1 MAKNPHFKPI
11 SDENNL
17 IDELTIESIQIYG
30 HDMVYIPRVTVN
42 RDTLFGEDILSK
54 FTEANTIE
62 MYIDTV
68 DGFQG
73 EGDFISKF
81 GLEITDSIDLVV
93 SIKRFEEVLGH
104 DEKITRPREGDLIY
118 FPLSKGL
125 FEIKFVEHENPF
137 YQLGRLYVYKL
148 SCELF
153 VYSQEEI
160 TTGYDDVD
168 VLEDD
173 KKQFAISLALGTLNS
188 ATTDYYIGETVYQ
201 GTDLATATAIAV
213 VTGWNSDTTVLEI
226 SGISGTFSTSSN
238 IIGSTSTTDYDI
250 TTSTTTTIIV
260 PQGIS
265 GDAGDNAWIEFEVD
279 KGSIFDFTDTDP
291 FSEGNY
297 S

>member
-1 MAKNPHFKPI
+1 MAKNPHFKPT
-11 SDENNL
+11 SGENNL

-30 HDMVYIPRVTVN
+30 HDMVYIPRVTVD
-42 RDTLFGEDILSK
+42 RDNLFGEDILSK

-81 GLEITDSIDLVV
+81 GLEIRDSIDLVV
-93 SIKRFEEVLGH
+93 SKKRFEEVLGH
-104 DEKITRPREGDLIY
+104 DENITRPREGDLIY
-118 FPLSKGL
+118 FPFSKGL

-160 TTGYDDVD
+160 DTGYDAID
-168 VLEDD
+168 VLEDN

-188 ATTDYYIGETVYQ
+188 VATDYHIGETVYQ
-201 GTDLATATAIAV
+201 GTDLATATAIAA
-213 VTGWNSDTTVLEI
+213 VTGWNSDTLTLEI
-226 SGISGTFSTSSN
+226 SGISGTFDTASN
-238 IIGSTSTTDYDI
+238 VIGSTSTTDYDI
-250 TTSTTTTIIV
+250 TTTTTTTIIV
-260 PQGIS
+260 PQGAS

-279 KGSIFDFTDTDP
+279 TESIFDFTDTDP
-291 FSEGNY
+291 FSEGKY

>member
-1 MAKNPHFKPI
+1 MAKNPHFKPT
-11 SDENNL
+11 STENNL
-17 IDELTIESIQIYG
+17 IDDLTIESIQIYG
-30 HDMVYIPRVTVN
+30 HDMVYIPRVTVD

-81 GLEITDSIDLVV
+81 GLEIRDSIDLVV
-93 SIKRFEEVLGH
+93 SRKRFEEVLGH

-153 VYSQEEI
+153 TYSQEEI
-160 TTGYDDVD
+160 DTGYDDVD

-173 KKQFAISLALGTLNS
+173 KKQFAVSLTLGTLNS
-188 ATTDYYIGETVYQ
+188 VATDYYIGETVYQ
-201 GTDLATATAIAV
+201 GTSLDSATAVAV
-213 VTGWNSDTTVLEI
+213 VTGWVNSTKKLEI
-226 SGISGTFSTSSN
+226 SNISGTFDTSSN
-238 IIGSTSTTDYDI
+238 VVGSTSTTDYDI
-250 TTSTTTTIIV
+250 TTKETTTVIV

-279 KGSIFDFTDTDP
+279 KESIFDFTDTDP

>member
-1 MAKNPHFKPI
+1 MAKNPYFKPKEE
-11 SDENNL
+11 ENNL
-17 IDELTIESIQIYG
+17 IRDLTAEAIQIHG
-30 HDMVYIPRVTVN
+30 QDMVYIPRVSVD
-42 RDTLFGEDILSK
+42 RDTLFGEDTLSK

-81 GLEITDSIDLVV
+81 GLEIRDSIDLVV
-93 SIKRFEEVLGH
+93 SKKRFEETFGH
-104 DEKITRPREGDLIY
+104 EENITRPREGDLIY

-137 YQLGRLYVYKL
+137 YQLGKLYVYKL

-153 VYSQEEI
+153 AYSQETI
-160 TTGYDDVD
+160 DTGYDDVD
-168 VLEDD
+168 KLEDD
-173 KKQFAISLALGTLNS
+173 RKKFAVLLTLGDLNS
-188 ATTDYYIGETVYQ
+188 SATDYYIGETVYQ
-201 GTDLATATAIAV
+201 GTNLSVATATAVAA
-213 VTGWNSDTTVLEI
+213 GWTADTKELTI
-226 SGISGTFSTSSN
+226 SSIEGTFDTSGKVV
-238 IIGSTSTTDYDI
+238 GSTSTADYDI
-250 TTSTTTTIIV
+250 SSSASTSVII
-260 PQGIS
+260 PQGSS

-291 FSEGNY
+291 FSEGSY